1 MHFPQRYASLALVT
15 ISIGLLVTS
24 CSESKV
30 AQCNKVNSVA
40 IKTKSF
46 TAPKDSAGLTQFAD
60 SIETIRTEMQAV
72 KVEDEKLKDFQ
83 TRFVELYTEVGLA
96 AREISKVLATKDQA
110 TKDQATNID
119 ETAKDQAAKDK
130 AAKDKAARDKVTKDA
145 QAAIEKEAPLL
156 EEINQYC
163 SS

>member
-72 KVEDEKLKDFQ
+72 KVEDEKLKGFQ

-110 TKDQATNID
+110 TNID
-119 ETAKDQAAKDK
+119 ETAKDQAAKDQ

>member
-72 KVEDEKLKDFQ
+72 KVEDEKLKGFQ
-83 TRFVELYTEVGLA
+83 TRFVELYTDVGLA
-96 AREISKVLATKDQA
+96 AREISKVLA

-119 ETAKDQAAKDK
+119 ETAKDQAAKDQ